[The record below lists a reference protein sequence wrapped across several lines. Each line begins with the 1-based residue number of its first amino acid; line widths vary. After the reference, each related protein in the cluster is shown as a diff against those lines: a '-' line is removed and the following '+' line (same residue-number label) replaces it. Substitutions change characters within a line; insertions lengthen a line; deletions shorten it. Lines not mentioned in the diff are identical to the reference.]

1 MNENPECPAE
11 KTLLDFVAGRL
22 DASTSR
28 QVNDHL
34 DACESCSERVEWIKS
49 NLLKED
55 RDELAGGSSATK
67 TLSVD
72 PFAEVKDKRGKPLD
86 EESFDT
92 SLLVPSP
99 NKDAIGRLGKYDVYG
114 VVGHGG
120 MGVVFKAFDEQLR
133 RTVAIKVLNRQ
144 LATSATARRRFIREA
159 RAAAGINHENVVTIY
174 AVEPHETCPFL
185 VMEYVGGGSL
195 RQHIRKHRGL
205 EPLEVIR
212 LSKEIAAGLAAAHAQ
227 GVIHRDIKPSNIML
241 EEGAVRVKITDFG
254 LARAAIDNVDLTSRG
269 AAVGTA
275 AYMSPEQVSG
285 GRLDLRS
292 DLFSLGCVM
301 YAMVAGHSPF
311 RGRHSLEMARNVV
324 ESKPPPLEKTHEG
337 TPGMLSDI
345 ISRLLEKDPNDR
357 FQSATEVAEVLG
369 RYLTVLNQT
378 PTDEISAVLRA
389 GRLKGRQSRRSV
401 RWVLGGLV
409 VALLAALGS
418 LTFRLPGRES
428 RESRP
433 PETGVEKP
441 VRPVYPKLIEVAK
454 SKDADARSI
463 SQALS
468 MAGPGTTIRVTD
480 VDTYVEALDISDGD
494 RLRGIRLE
502 AKGGTHDERATLM
515 APAGGAT
522 VIRIS
527 DVSDV
532 VVKGFRIEAS
542 EGSGIT
548 VDGRAGGIVVDDVQ
562 CIHPEQGQ
570 ERPSPDDPRPSG
582 IMISATR
589 ESSQDQPIV
598 VRNSLISHP
607 AYGQCVQVWGT
618 AEPVPE
624 IRLEGNRFSGRGV
637 QVLLW
642 AESPNSLGEVTV
654 EGNLFLGYTDTDDAG
669 QPSRPTHNGL
679 NLSLHDPHPD
689 RPVRV
694 SNNTFLNMRFWIG
707 LVKSRTDRPG
717 VFVRNNLILDCDGVE
732 ATPEQL
738 DGAVEHWQFD
748 SNWWELST
756 EAEADSSVWGRLA
769 TLTQSIEL
777 IERNDPRH
785 PAFLL
790 PPPDSPLFTSG
801 YGEDGFPSYV
811 GALGP
816 RTTSQH

>member
-1 MNENPECPAE
+1 MDENPECPAE
-11 KTLLDFVAGRL
+11 QVLLGFVAGRL
-22 DASTSR
+22 DASTYR
-28 QVNDHL
+28 QVHDHL
-34 DACESCSERVEWIKS
+34 GACESCSERVEWVKS
-49 NLLKED
+49 HLLKED
-55 RDELAGGSSATK
+55 KDELGGGSSATK
-67 TLSVD
+67 SLSPD
-72 PFAEVKDKRGKPLD
+72 LLAELKDKHGKPLD

-99 NKDAIGRLGKYDVYG
+99 NKKAIGRLGKYDIYG
-114 VVGHGG
+114 VVGQGG

-133 RTVAIKVLNRQ
+133 RTVAIKVMNRQ
-144 LATSATARRRFIREA
+144 LASSATARRRFIREA
-159 RAAAGINHENVVTIY
+159 RAAAGINHENVVTVY
-174 AVEPHETCPFL
+174 AVEEHGTCPFL
-185 VMEYVGGGSL
+185 VMEYIGGGSL
-195 RQHIRKHRGL
+195 RQHIRKHRRL

-241 EEGAVRVKITDFG
+241 EEGAVRVKISDFG

-285 GRLDLRS
+285 DKLDLRS

-311 RGRHSLEMARNVV
+311 RGRHSLEMARNVM

-337 TPGMLSDI
+337 TPRMLSEI
-345 ISRLLEKDPNDR
+345 VSRLIEKDPNAR
-357 FQSATEVAEVLG
+357 FQSATEAAEVLG

-378 PTDEISAVLRA
+378 PTDEMSAVLRA
-389 GRLKGRQSRRSV
+389 GRLEGRPSRRSV

-409 VALLAALGS
+409 VTLLAALGS
-418 LTFRLPGRES
+418 LLFWLPGRDS

-433 PETGVEKP
+433 PETGVEEP
-441 VRPVYPKLIEVAK
+441 IGRVYPKLIEVAK
-454 SKDADARSI
+454 SEEADAPSI

-468 MAGPGTTIRVTD
+468 LAGPGTTIRVTD

-494 RLRGIRLE
+494 RLHGIRLE
-502 AKGGTHDERATLM
+502 AKSGADEERATLR

-522 VIRIS
+522 VIQIR

-532 VVKGFRIEAS
+532 VVRGFRIEAS

-548 VDGRAGGIVVDDVQ
+548 VDGRAGGIVIDDVQ
-562 CIHPEQGQ
+562 CIQPE
-570 ERPSPDDPRPSG
+570 RDHNPASV
-582 IMISATR
+582 IITATR
-589 ESSQDQPIV
+589 AAGQDQPIV
-598 VRNSLISHP
+598 IRNSAISNP
-607 AYGQCVQVWGT
+607 AYGQCVQIWGT
-618 AEPVPE
+618 AEPARE

-642 AESPNSLGEVTV
+642 TEQGTSLGEVTV
-654 EGNLFLGYTDTDDAG
+654 EGNLFLGHADADDSS
-669 QPSRPTHNGL
+669 QPGRPTHNGL
-679 NLSLHDPHPD
+679 NLNLHDPHPD

-694 SNNTFLNMRFWIG
+694 GNNTFLNMMFWIG
-707 LVKSRTDRPG
+707 LVESKTDQPG
-717 VFVRNNLILDCDGVE
+717 VVVSNNLILDCDGVE
-732 ATPEQL
+732 AKLEQIE
-738 DGAVEHWQFD
+738 DAIEHWQFD
-748 SNWWELST
+748 SNWWESST
-756 EAEADSSVWGRLA
+756 KAEFDSSLWGRLA
-769 TLTQSIEL
+769 TVTQSIEL
-777 IERNDPRH
+777 IERDDPSH

-801 YGEDGFPSYV
+801 YGKDGFPSYI

-816 RTTSQH
+816 RTTSRH